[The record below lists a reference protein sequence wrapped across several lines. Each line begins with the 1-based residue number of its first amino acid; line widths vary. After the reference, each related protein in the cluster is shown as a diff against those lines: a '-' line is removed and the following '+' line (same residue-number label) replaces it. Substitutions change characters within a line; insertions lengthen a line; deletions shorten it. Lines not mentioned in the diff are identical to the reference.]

1 MNSFNSEALFVE
13 RFKETTSDMYGRDFE
28 DTSNVERYLALGNMI
43 REYANS
49 NWKATKNAVKK
60 HQTKQLYYF
69 SMEFLMGRLLTNN
82 LMNLGIYDTVC
93 EKN

>member
-49 NWKATKNAVKK
+49 NWKATKN
-60 HQTKQLYYF
+60 
-69 SMEFLMGRLLTNN
+69 R
-82 LMNLGIYDTVC
+82 
-93 EKN
+93 